1 MYLVSGHFAINCA
14 VFFAFFIY
22 VFINYHYYIYI
33 YYFEIYADTL
43 HFDQIPD
50 TFDVTHNYT

>member
-14 VFFAFFIY
+14 VFGRFLYMYLLI
-22 VFINYHYYIYI
+22 IIIIYIYI

-43 HFDQIPD
+43 HFD
-50 TFDVTHNYT
+50 Y